1 VTTADVTDVILKAL
15 AELNQMLPPGKQIP
29 VAPDVVL
36 SDDGG
41 HLDSL
46 GLVNLILAVEKGVA
60 EQFGVQ
66 ISLSDERALTQ
77 DNSPFRNARALA
89 EYVSRLIDEKRDA

>member
-15 AELNQMLPPGKQIP
+15 AELNQMLPPEKQIP
-29 VAPDVVL
+29 VAPQVVL

-46 GLVNLILAVEKGVA
+46 GLVNLILAVEKDVA
-60 EQFGVQ
+60 ERFGVQ
-66 ISLSDERALTQ
+66 ISLSDEKAMTQ
-77 DNSPFRNARALA
+77 EDSPFRNAKVLT
-89 EYVSRLIDEKRDA
+89 EYVSRLIDEKRNA